1 MAMNGGIDQ
10 QINQKVDAYRG
21 NPQQLM
27 QRYQQ
32 NQQLVDL
39 LALQKLKTEKE
50 AAARDMQMKMQQQP
64 QTIAQQR
71 EQEVLGLTK
80 DELAQQTQGI
90 LQKRQQDQQQNVQKV
105 AQGGLGA
112 LAGAPNTTPK
122 MAGGGIVAFAGGGL
136 SDMGGLE
143 GISEAEIAAFR
154 KSSPDTTPKM
164 AGGGIVAFAGG
175 GLSDMGGL
183 EGISEAEI
191 AAFRKSSPAYSRLP
205 DAQIAKL
212 LKARRPKAEEESS
225 SVGQSEIEDWRKT
238 GPSRMGGYGDKGIAE
253 IIKAKNPERYFP
265 NQNPAEFN
273 KPPTVM
279 APEVSVDANVAAPQT
294 YPDSAPPGTRTYP
307 DSAPPGTRT
316 YPDSAPPGTG
326 IAALEGAGAPTS
338 TPTAETMVKQGLASV
353 GGGTGGDLGT
363 SGMRGAKMQA
373 QSDADAYLGR
383 GEKADRFAA
392 MQARLEALDA
402 AQMDPEKLRREQLSS
417 FLRGTANRGS
427 FGSVMAGGSDASEAT
442 RRNQEASQRKRLL
455 DSLGIEQMAITQ
467 DVELGKAGLNAGVSA
482 EQQYAANQRQAS
494 AAASALGAAGIR
506 AAVEEA
512 KMLATKNENELQ
524 RKIDAEVRQAAAE
537 ADAAKN
543 TIDRQRIATDLTNKR
558 VTIADAIISN
568 DPELTAA
575 MQQAAQTGSPE
586 AKAAVQARM
595 DQLNIVVNAIT
606 KPLDDVLA
614 TLGMGTLSPDNATIT
629 KKQ

>member
-10 QINQKVDAYRG
+10 QINQKMDAYRG

-80 DELAQQTQGI
+80 DELARQTQGI

-143 GISEAEIAAFR
+143 GISEAEI
-154 KSSPDTTPKM
+154 
-164 AGGGIVAFAGG
+164 
-175 GLSDMGGL
+175 
-183 EGISEAEI
+183 E
-191 AAFRKSSPAYSRLP
+191 AFRKSSPAYSRLP
-205 DAQIAKL
+205 NAQIAKF
-212 LKARRPKAEEESS
+212 LKARRPKTVESS
-225 SVGQSEIEDWRKT
+225 GVGQSEIEDWRKT

-273 KPPTVM
+273 KPPTAM
-279 APEVSVDANVAAPQT
+279 APEVSVDANVAAPQ
-294 YPDSAPPGTRTYP
+294 TYP

-353 GGGTGGDLGT
+353 GGGTGGDLST

-455 DSLGIEQMAITQ
+455 DSLGIEQLAITQ
-467 DVELGKAGLNAGVSA
+467 DVELGKAGLSAGVSA

-494 AAASALGAAGIR
+494 ASASALGAAGIR

-524 RKIDAEVRQAAAE
+524 RKIDAEVRQATAV

-558 VTIADAIISN
+558 VTVANTIISS

>member
-10 QINQKVDAYRG
+10 QINQKMDAYRG

-112 LAGAPNTTPK
+112 LAGAPNTMPK

-136 SDMGGLE
+136 SDIGGLE
-143 GISEAEIAAFR
+143 GISEAEI
-154 KSSPDTTPKM
+154 
-164 AGGGIVAFAGG
+164 
-175 GLSDMGGL
+175 
-183 EGISEAEI
+183 E
-191 AAFRKSSPAYSRLP
+191 AFRKSSPAYSRLP

-212 LKARRPKAEEESS
+212 LKARRPQAVEESS
-225 SVGQSEIEDWRKT
+225 GVGQSEIEDWRKT

-273 KPPTVM
+273 KPPTAM
-279 APEVSVDANVAAPQT
+279 APEMDVEEPQAV
-294 YPDSAPPGTRTYP
+294 PDSAPPGTGAQTYP

-326 IAALEGAGAPTS
+326 IAALEGAATS

-455 DSLGIEQMAITQ
+455 DSLGIEQLAITQ
-467 DVELGKAGLNAGVSA
+467 DVELGKAGLSAGVSA

-494 AAASALGAAGIR
+494 ASASALGAAGIR

-524 RKIDAEVRQAAAE
+524 RKIDAEVRQATAE

-543 TIDRQRIATDLTNKR
+543 TLERQKIAADVTNKR
-558 VTIADAIISN
+558 ATIANTIISS